1 MHDGNEEIDATLE
14 TADRNAGPEEPQ
26 AEIEESYAP
35 QDIDGPEDGEDAN
48 LEPEEQIAELKDQL
62 LRALAE
68 VENVRRR
75 SEKERT
81 DTSRYAVSG
90 FARDVLSVADNLQRT
105 LIAGTA
111 GGGDGN
117 GDRLRT
123 LLEAVE
129 MIERDLKAT
138 LERHGISAISP
149 LGEKFD
155 HNFHQAMSEVPGT
168 GKKPG
173 TVVDV
178 MQTGYVIADRLLR
191 PALVGVA
198 KADEPEGIGGD
209 TPADG
214 VDTEV

>member
-1 MHDGNEEIDATLE
+1 MHNDSEEIDETSE
-14 TADRNAGPEEPQ
+14 TADRKAEPDELQ
-26 AEIEESYAP
+26 TDIEESYPP
-35 QDIDGPEDGEDAN
+35 QESDDPEGSEDAN
-48 LEPEEQIAELKDQL
+48 PEPEEQIAELKDQL

-75 SEKERT
+75 SEKERA
-81 DTSRYAVSG
+81 DTSRYAVTG
-90 FARDVLSVADNLQRT
+90 FAHDVLSVADNLQRT

-111 GGGDGN
+111 GAADSD

-129 MIERDLKAT
+129 MTERDLKAT
-138 LERHGISAISP
+138 LKRHGISTISP

-198 KADEPEGIGGD
+198 KADEPKGTGD
-209 TPADG
+209 EVPADG
-214 VDTEV
+214 VDTEA

>member
-1 MHDGNEEIDATLE
+1 MHDDNEEIDATLE
-14 TADRNAGPEEPQ
+14 TADRNTGPEEPQ

-35 QDIDGPEDGEDAN
+35 QENDGPEDGEDAN

-111 GGGDGN
+111 GGDDGN

-198 KADEPEGIGGD
+198 KADEPEGIAGD
-209 TPADG
+209 TPADS